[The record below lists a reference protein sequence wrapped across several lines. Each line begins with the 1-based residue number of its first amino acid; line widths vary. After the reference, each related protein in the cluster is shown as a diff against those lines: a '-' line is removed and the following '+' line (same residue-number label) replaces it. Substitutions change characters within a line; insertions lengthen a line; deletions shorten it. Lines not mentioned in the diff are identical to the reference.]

1 MNFVPH
7 KIQILWSQTR
17 HYQKKINYKRH
28 GLDSNQRPPDPRERE
43 LLGNLGKADRSLG
56 YQVGCADH
64 CTTTAFFC
72 LLMGMNGSHI
82 HTRCCIYVAAD
93 ERVTANFRDFIAVTV
108 SKSFLLA

>member
-64 CTTTAFFC
+64 CTTTAFF
-72 LLMGMNGSHI
+72 LLANGYEYTYTLLYI
-82 HTRCCIYVAAD
+82 RCCRRESY
-93 ERVTANFRDFIAVTV
+93 
-108 SKSFLLA
+108 S

>member
-64 CTTTAFFC
+64 CTTTAFF
-72 LLMGMNGSHI
+72 LLANGYEWKSYTYTLLYI
-82 HTRCCIYVAAD
+82 RCCRRESY
-93 ERVTANFRDFIAVTV
+93 
-108 SKSFLLA
+108 S